1 MEKPRAFRYRER
13 CVVSTKMGNASS
25 KVLTFELPPRTDA
38 VPTARSA
45 LDPLLGA
52 ISAETLDDARL
63 LVSELVTNAIRHA
76 GLGPGDVIEV
86 SAAVIDDVLHV
97 AVRDGGVGFRAT
109 PRPAESRDVGGWGL
123 YLVSEIA
130 DRWGT
135 TEDGHTEVW
144 FELRARRD

>member
-1 MEKPRAFRYRER
+1 
-13 CVVSTKMGNASS
+13 MGNASG

-45 LDPLLGA
+45 LDPLRDA

-76 GLGPGDVIEV
+76 ELGSDDVIEV
-86 SAAVIDDVLHV
+86 SAAVVDGVLHV
-97 AVRDGGVGFRAT
+97 AVRDGGVGFRSS
-109 PRPAESRDVGGWGL
+109 PRPAEPRDVGGWGL

-135 TEDGHTEVW
+135 SQDGRTEVW

>member
-1 MEKPRAFRYRER
+1 
-13 CVVSTKMGNASS
+13 MGNASG

-45 LDPLLGA
+45 LDPLRGA

-76 GLGPGDVIEV
+76 ELGSDDVIEV
-86 SAAVIDDVLHV
+86 SATVVDGVLHV
-97 AVRDGGVGFRAT
+97 AVRDGGVGFRSS
-109 PRPAESRDVGGWGL
+109 PRPAEPRDVGGWGL

-135 TEDGHTEVW
+135 SEDGCTEVW